1 MSTWSIRILR
11 PETTFSK
18 KSIKKR
24 PFDAIFRRH
33 LRQSLVCG
41 SRWDGPAP
49 LDGKCSD
56 EM

>member
-49 LDGKCSD
+49 LDGKCCD